1 MTTGS
6 VGAPGAVLTPASD
19 RAIVS
24 IGIGD
29 NQVMGVGDEV
39 ATRSAYD
46 VVADAYADHF
56 RSTEPEQPIDL
67 AMIDHFAGL
76 LPQPRRVLDAGCGA
90 ARLMPYLAALGCQV
104 QGVDLSEGMIRRAQQ
119 DHPEFE
125 TTVGSLTRLEYGDAS
140 FDGVFSWYSTIH
152 NPDED
157 LALILSELYR
167 VLRPGGYLLV
177 AFQAGTGEHETG
189 QGYRDIGL
197 DVQLTRWRRTP
208 DDIIS
213 RVALVGGHLVARMER
228 DAVGGELDSQAVII
242 ARKSLA

>member
-76 LPQPRRVLDAGCGA
+76 LHQPRRVLDAGCGA

-125 TTVGSLTRLEYGDAS
+125 TTVGSLTRLEYGDTS
-140 FDGVFSWYSTIH
+140 FDGSSRGTPPSTTLMKISH
-152 NPDED
+152 SSSASYIASCGPAGAYLSPSRPAPVSTKPD
-157 LALILSELYR
+157 
-167 VLRPGGYLLV
+167 
-177 AFQAGTGEHETG
+177 
-189 QGYRDIGL
+189 RDIE
-197 DVQLTRWRRTP
+197 T
-208 DDIIS
+208 
-213 RVALVGGHLVARMER
+213 
-228 DAVGGELDSQAVII
+228 
-242 ARKSLA
+242 

>member
-90 ARLMPYLAALGCQV
+90 ARLMPYLAALGWGFAQ
-104 QGVDLSEGMIRRAQQ
+104 RA
-119 DHPEFE
+119 
-125 TTVGSLTRLEYGDAS
+125 GNNA
-140 FDGVFSWYSTIH
+140 
-152 NPDED
+152 
-157 LALILSELYR
+157 
-167 VLRPGGYLLV
+167 
-177 AFQAGTGEHETG
+177 
-189 QGYRDIGL
+189 
-197 DVQLTRWRRTP
+197 
-208 DDIIS
+208 
-213 RVALVGGHLVARMER
+213 
-228 DAVGGELDSQAVII
+228 
-242 ARKSLA
+242 